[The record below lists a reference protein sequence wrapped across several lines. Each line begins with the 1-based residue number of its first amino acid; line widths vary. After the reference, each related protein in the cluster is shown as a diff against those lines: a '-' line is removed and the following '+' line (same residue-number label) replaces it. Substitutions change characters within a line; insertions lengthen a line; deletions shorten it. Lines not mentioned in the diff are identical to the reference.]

1 MKKLTRRTLISL
13 AALLPV
19 IRVNA
24 AVSGRFDVI
33 VVGAG
38 IAGLAAAV
46 SAAENGAKRVLV
58 LEKGPMIGGHA
69 IYADG
74 TVSAVYPRLQKV
86 FNIKDSPEL
95 MAKQIWEW
103 GDRDGDLSLIRVM
116 ARESGPAID
125 WLRGMGVHFRDWV
138 FVPYPS
144 NFPRGL
150 TSHPTRGGYEY
161 IRALNRRARA
171 LPVEVR
177 LNTRVV
183 QLLRSGG
190 AVTGV
195 SASGPE
201 GVERFYAPSVVLA
214 TGGFSANPD
223 MIRRYSH
230 IKNPGTHSSANPG
243 GRHFDGATGDGI
255 QLGTAVGAALAEMS
269 YIEFIPFRGGRLLE
283 YVGGDIF
290 VNSKGERFVD
300 EGGSHPKLT
309 EALSHQPGGTMWVI
323 TDSQSVKGTTVTHK
337 LMTGQVRKA
346 ANIDEMARI
355 MDIDPEV
362 LKKTISRYNSFVRKG
377 RDDDFGKTIFTQEI
391 KVPPYYFGV
400 EYQDPHYTNGGIRI
414 NTKAE
419 ALNTAGLPIPG
430 LFAAGETTGG
440 IEGKEREGG
449 MAFTDCLVFGRIAGR
464 EAARRVIKK

>member
-19 IRVNA
+19 IQVEA
-24 AVSGRFDVI
+24 ASSERFDVI

-46 SAAENGAKRVLV
+46 SAAESGAKRVLV

-86 FNIKDSPEL
+86 FNIKDSPEQ

-116 ARESGPAID
+116 ARHSGPAID

-161 IRALNRRARA
+161 IRALKGRARA
-171 LPVEVR
+171 LRVEVR

-195 SASGPE
+195 SASGPK
-201 GVERFYAPSVVLA
+201 GVERFYAASVVLA

-230 IKNPGTHSSANPG
+230 LKNPGTHSSANPG
-243 GRHFDGATGDGI
+243 GRHFDGATVFSLEPRSARLSLKCPI
-255 QLGTAVGAALAEMS
+255 SNSFHFGAAGCSNTWAA
-269 YIEFIPFRGGRLLE
+269 
-283 YVGGDIF
+283 IF
-290 VNSKGERFVD
+290 S
-300 EGGSHPKLT
+300 
-309 EALSHQPGGTMWVI
+309 
-323 TDSQSVKGTTVTHK
+323 
-337 LMTGQVRKA
+337 
-346 ANIDEMARI
+346 
-355 MDIDPEV
+355 
-362 LKKTISRYNSFVRKG
+362 
-377 RDDDFGKTIFTQEI
+377 
-391 KVPPYYFGV
+391 
-400 EYQDPHYTNGGIRI
+400 
-414 NTKAE
+414 
-419 ALNTAGLPIPG
+419 
-430 LFAAGETTGG
+430 
-440 IEGKEREGG
+440 
-449 MAFTDCLVFGRIAGR
+449 
-464 EAARRVIKK
+464 

>member
-1 MKKLTRRTLISL
+1 M
-13 AALLPV
+13 P
-19 IRVNA
+19 
-24 AVSGRFDVI
+24 
-33 VVGAG
+33 
-38 IAGLAAAV
+38 
-46 SAAENGAKRVLV
+46 
-58 LEKGPMIGGHA
+58 
-69 IYADG
+69 
-74 TVSAVYPRLQKV
+74 
-86 FNIKDSPEL
+86 
-95 MAKQIWEW
+95 
-103 GDRDGDLSLIRVM
+103 
-116 ARESGPAID
+116 
-125 WLRGMGVHFRDWV
+125 
-138 FVPYPS
+138 
-144 NFPRGL
+144 
-150 TSHPTRGGYEY
+150 
-161 IRALNRRARA
+161 
-171 LPVEVR
+171 
-177 LNTRVV
+177 
-183 QLLRSGG
+183 
-190 AVTGV
+190 
-195 SASGPE
+195 
-201 GVERFYAPSVVLA
+201 
-214 TGGFSANPD
+214 
-223 MIRRYSH
+223 
-230 IKNPGTHSSANPG
+230 
-243 GRHFDGATGDGI
+243 
-255 QLGTAVGAALAEMS
+255 

-300 EGGSHPKLT
+300 EGVSHPKLT

>member
-171 LPVEVR
+171 LHVEVR

-255 QLGTAVGAALAEMS
+255 QLGTAVGAALAEMP

-300 EGGSHPKLT
+300 EGVSHPKLT

-400 EYQDPHYTNGGIRI
+400 EYQDPHYTNGG
-414 NTKAE
+414 
-419 ALNTAGLPIPG
+419 NTAGLPIPG

>member
-19 IRVNA
+19 IQVEA
-24 AVSGRFDVI
+24 ASSERFDVI

-46 SAAENGAKRVLV
+46 SAAESGAKRVLV

-86 FNIKDSPEL
+86 FNIKDSPEQ

-116 ARESGPAID
+116 ARDSGPAID

-171 LPVEVR
+171 LRVEVR

-195 SASGPE
+195 SASGPK
-201 GVERFYAPSVVLA
+201 GVERFYAASVVLA

-230 IKNPGTHSSANPG
+230 LKIPERTHPRTLAAGISTGPRVTVFSLEPRSARLSLKCPISNSF
-243 GRHFDGATGDGI
+243 HF
-255 QLGTAVGAALAEMS
+255 GAAGCSNTWAA
-269 YIEFIPFRGGRLLE
+269 
-283 YVGGDIF
+283 IF
-290 VNSKGERFVD
+290 SW
-300 EGGSHPKLT
+300 
-309 EALSHQPGGTMWVI
+309 M
-323 TDSQSVKGTTVTHK
+323 
-337 LMTGQVRKA
+337 
-346 ANIDEMARI
+346 
-355 MDIDPEV
+355 
-362 LKKTISRYNSFVRKG
+362 
-377 RDDDFGKTIFTQEI
+377 
-391 KVPPYYFGV
+391 
-400 EYQDPHYTNGGIRI
+400 
-414 NTKAE
+414 
-419 ALNTAGLPIPG
+419 
-430 LFAAGETTGG
+430 
-440 IEGKEREGG
+440 
-449 MAFTDCLVFGRIAGR
+449 
-464 EAARRVIKK
+464 RV

>member
-150 TSHPTRGGYEY
+150 TSHPTRGGY
-161 IRALNRRARA
+161 
-171 LPVEVR
+171 
-177 LNTRVV
+177 
-183 QLLRSGG
+183 
-190 AVTGV
+190 
-195 SASGPE
+195 
-201 GVERFYAPSVVLA
+201 
-214 TGGFSANPD
+214 
-223 MIRRYSH
+223 
-230 IKNPGTHSSANPG
+230 
-243 GRHFDGATGDGI
+243 
-255 QLGTAVGAALAEMS
+255 
-269 YIEFIPFRGGRLLE
+269 
-283 YVGGDIF
+283 
-290 VNSKGERFVD
+290 
-300 EGGSHPKLT
+300 
-309 EALSHQPGGTMWVI
+309 
-323 TDSQSVKGTTVTHK
+323 
-337 LMTGQVRKA
+337 
-346 ANIDEMARI
+346 
-355 MDIDPEV
+355 
-362 LKKTISRYNSFVRKG
+362 
-377 RDDDFGKTIFTQEI
+377 
-391 KVPPYYFGV
+391 
-400 EYQDPHYTNGGIRI
+400 
-414 NTKAE
+414 
-419 ALNTAGLPIPG
+419 
-430 LFAAGETTGG
+430 
-440 IEGKEREGG
+440 
-449 MAFTDCLVFGRIAGR
+449 
-464 EAARRVIKK
+464 